1 MENNIFFKRFY
12 RLCRQNG
19 TTPNGIAKDIGAS
32 SGSLTSWKNGTMPR
46 AGMVKRIAE
55 YFGVSV
61 NYLMGYDDSGDPTDG
76 RISDEELK
84 FALFGGDRE
93 ISDEML
99 DEVRQFAQ
107 FLKSRK

>member
-1 MENNIFFKRFY
+1 MGKNVFFPRFY
-12 RLCRQNG
+12 QLCRENG
-19 TTPNGIAKDIGAS
+19 TTPNAMREAIGAS
-32 SGSLTSWKNGTMPR
+32 SGSITAWKRGVTPR
-46 AGMVKRIAE
+46 AGMVMRIAE
-55 YFGVSV
+55 YFGVPVS
-61 NYLMGYDDSGDPTDG
+61 YLMGTDEPATVNS
-76 RISDEELK
+76 ISNEELK

>member
-1 MENNIFFKRFY
+1 MGKNVFFPRFY
-12 RLCRQNG
+12 QLCRENG
-19 TTPNGIAKDIGAS
+19 TTPNAMREAIGAS
-32 SGSLTSWKNGTMPR
+32 SGSITAWKRGVTPR
-46 AGMVKRIAE
+46 AGMVMRIAE
-55 YFGVSV
+55 YFGVPVS
-61 NYLMGYDDSGDPTDG
+61 YLMG
-76 RISDEELK
+76 SDEPSTVNTITNEELK